1 MSDNRRGF
9 DLSAAEGFQIT
20 SHLIPWN
27 KIEGEHHGY
36 GVSN

>member
-9 DLSAAEGFQIT
+9 DLSAAEGFQVT
-20 SHLIPWN
+20 SNTSWN

-36 GVSN
+36 GGYSN